1 MHLPEG
7 ELRHWT
13 ALVTCDQAIWVSKG
27 TGRGFRDVIS
37 FVCVRAYCSLTQHQ
51 PAAAAVVLGGEV
63 KQSPMDK
70 SSTTYLLFEPVQ
82 ILYAQCF
89 TTPVV
94 KTLKW
99 WKHHFSDV
107 WFQPTAI
114 PGPRTTQVINHG
126 LGSPHSHCC
135 LSGHQSSSTSHSAGF
150 EVTCHPAILSPY
162 CHCAAFKG
170 TPRMQCLQLRWK
182 KVGTVFDSI
191 LFLLSWFWAPLPTPP
206 LVVYNGSRGENPPW
220 LQV

>member
-1 MHLPEG
+1 MCACLLLINPAPACSSSSGLGWRG
-7 ELRHWT
+7 E
-13 ALVTCDQAIWVSKG
+13 AIPHGQELHHVS
-27 TGRGFRDVIS
+27 D
-37 FVCVRAYCSLTQHQ
+37 
-51 PAAAAVVLGGEV
+51 
-63 KQSPMDK
+63 
-70 SSTTYLLFEPVQ
+70 LLFEPVQ